1 MSKQQASKSGTD
13 TRRNAGS
20 VTPGTNAS
28 SKPAN
33 GKAQAQMA
41 ARGNTGQGAKK
52 MPSNVIPTPPNGKKT
67 GGNAQ
72 ARTGAMK
79 PKAKKGFRLR
89 PLDVALVLA
98 GVLVVGF
105 IIFSA
110 VQVRPVGLNAGV
122 VGGSSGTHVP
132 VGQPAPDFTVQ
143 DVAGKDYTLSA
154 YKGSPVVLEF
164 MATWCPHCQDDAPV
178 FTKLHDTYA
187 GKGVQVWGVNST
199 PVGRDHTS
207 PVTTDDLKWFQDTYK
222 TTYPLLFDKA
232 LKSTSDY
239 GVNTYPSVYIVDKT
253 GNIAFQPPTDALP
266 TYDQMAAKLDDLLK

>member
-1 MSKQQASKSGTD
+1 MSKQQASKGGAD
-13 TRRNAGS
+13 TRRNNGS
-20 VTPGTNAS
+20 ATPGTNAS
-28 SKPAN
+28 NRPAN
-33 GKAQAQMA
+33 GKPQAQMA
-41 ARGNTGQGAKK
+41 ARGNTGPGAKK
-52 MPSNVIPTPPNGKKT
+52 MPGNVIPPPPAGKKT
-67 GGNAQ
+67 GNAQ
-72 ARTGAMK
+72 VRPRAMQSK
-79 PKAKKGFRLR
+79 SKKGFRLR

-98 GVLVVGF
+98 GVLVVAF

-122 VGGSSGTHVP
+122 TGGSSGAHVP

-143 DVAGKDYTLSA
+143 DAAGKEYTLSA
-154 YKGSPVVLEF
+154 YKGNPVVLEF

-187 GKGVQVWGVNST
+187 SKGVQVWGVNAT
-199 PVGRDHTS
+199 PVGHDHTS

-232 LKSTSDY
+232 LKSTTDY
-239 GVNTYPSVYIVDKT
+239 GVNTYPSVYIVDKD
-253 GNIAFQPPTDALP
+253 GNIAFQPPSDALP